1 MRNPK
6 GNHLALTI
14 VSLFGLFAWM
24 NLVIATLVLPQLAK
38 MLTGEENVF
47 TLSGLHVF
55 NSTFFAVT
63 FALVYLA
70 LDPLVKTFYALR
82 CFYVDAR
89 TTGEDLTS
97 GLRALPAVLGCRR
110 VPAVAGGRRARRPCR
125 RPDFLHAAPFPRRAR
140 PGHRGQRFHDRAR
153 PIRAGRAPP
162 PGIRLAFRRARPS
175 RPTPAG
181 PDPSGVS
188 STT

>member
-1 MRNPK
+1 
-6 GNHLALTI
+6 
-14 VSLFGLFAWM
+14 
-24 NLVIATLVLPQLAK
+24 

-47 TLSGLHVF
+47 TLSGLHAF
-55 NSTFFAVT
+55 NTTFFAVT

-89 TTGEDLTS
+89 TTGEDLAS
-97 GLRALPAVLGCRR
+97 GLRALPAVSVATCRACWPWLSRPPPPMPPMLPPPPPPPPPAAR
-110 VPAVAGGRRARRPCR
+110 VPANVDSVSTTALGRSVQ
-125 RPDFLHAAPFPRRAR
+125 DVL
-140 PGHRGQRFHDRAR
+140 QS
-153 PIRAGRAPP
+153 
-162 PGIRLAFRRARPS
+162 PGICLAFAASRPS